1 MRYASPPMEVSVV
14 VATYNRA
21 RLLHT
26 LLEDLAAQTLA
37 SDRFDLVLVDDGSRE
52 PVRPFVEKLSLP
64 YRVQLIE
71 QPNAGQASARDRGI
85 RAATGRVVVI
95 VDDDMAL
102 VPGFLEAHLRAHDG
116 GADVVMGLIEP
127 PPGAKLP
134 LFEKFHADALLRFAH
149 DVAQGRRQA
158 RGVNLAT
165 GNVSFFRDDYLAIGG
180 FDRTLKRSEDR
191 ELGIRLERAG
201 KRLTVS
207 EEAKVVH
214 HSDHASEDGWHK
226 RSFEYGVFDLRIAR
240 KHPGEESANPWSYLW
255 LVHPVS
261 RPLLIGAAL
270 APDSA
275 KGVARLAMR
284 VARRLE
290 RMGYER
296 AAIRGCTFAFGVE
309 YFRGV
314 RTESGSLLRMTR
326 DLVAYAGSR
335 RHAAQVLRRSTQP

>member
-1 MRYASPPMEVSVV
+1 MDVSVV

-26 LLEDLAAQTLA
+26 LLEDLAVQTLGT
-37 SDRFDLVLVDDGSRE
+37 DRFDVVLIDDGSRE

-64 YRVQLIE
+64 YRLDLIE
-71 QPNAGQASARDRGI
+71 QANAGQAAARDRGI
-85 RAATGRVVVI
+85 RAATGRIVVI
-95 VDDDMAL
+95 VDDDMELA
-102 VPGFLEAHLRAHDG
+102 PGFLEAHVRAHDG

-127 PPGAKLP
+127 PPGAKQP
-134 LFEKFHADALLRFAH
+134 LFERFHADTLVRFAH
-149 DVAQGRRQA
+149 DVAQGRREA

-165 GNVSFFRDDYLAIGG
+165 GNVSFYRGDYLAIGG

-207 EEAKVVH
+207 EDARVVH
-214 HSDHASEDGWHK
+214 HSDHASEEGWHK

-240 KHPGEESANPWSYLW
+240 KHPDEESANPWSYLW

-261 RPLLIGAAL
+261 RPLLLGAAL
-270 APDSA
+270 LPRASAP
-275 KGVARLAMR
+275 VARLAMR
-284 VARRLE
+284 LSNRLE

-296 AAIRGCTFAFGVE
+296 AALRGCTFAFGVE

-326 DLVAYAGSR
+326 DLVHYSGR
-335 RHAAQVLRRSTQP
+335 RRRSAQVLRRSAV

>member
-1 MRYASPPMEVSVV
+1 MDVSVV

-37 SDRFDLVLVDDGSRE
+37 SHRFDLVLVDDGSRE

-64 YRVQLIE
+64 YRVHLIE
-71 QPNAGQASARDRGI
+71 QPNAGQAAARDRGI
-85 RAATGRVVVI
+85 RAATGHIVVI

-102 VPGFLEAHLRAHDG
+102 VPGFLEAHLRGHAA

-127 PPGAKLP
+127 PAGVKIP
-134 LFEKFHADALLRFAH
+134 LFERFHADALLRFAH
-149 DVAQGRRQA
+149 DVAQGRRAA

-165 GNVSFFRDDYLAIGG
+165 GNVSFSRGDYLAIGG
-180 FDRTLKRSEDR
+180 FDPTLKRSEDR

-207 EEAKVVH
+207 EDAKVVH
-214 HSDHASEDGWHK
+214 HSDHASEDVWHK

-240 KHPGEESANPWSYLW
+240 KHPEEESASPWSYLW

-261 RPLLIGAAL
+261 RPLLLGAAL
-270 APDSA
+270 APRSSA
-275 KGVARLAMR
+275 RVARLAMR
-284 VARRLE
+284 VSNRLDG
-290 RMGYER
+290 MGYDR

-314 RTESGSLLRMTR
+314 RTESGSLLRMTQ
-326 DLVAYAGSR
+326 DIVEYAGR
-335 RHAAQVLRRSTQP
+335 RRSAAQVLRRSTQR